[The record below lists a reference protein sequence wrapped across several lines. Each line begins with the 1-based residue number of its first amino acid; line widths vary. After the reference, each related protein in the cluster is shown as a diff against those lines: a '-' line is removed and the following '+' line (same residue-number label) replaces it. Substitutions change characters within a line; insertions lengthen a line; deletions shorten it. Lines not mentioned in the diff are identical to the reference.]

1 MKRIKIAPAF
11 VLVALLLA
19 ALAPAGAAAAETRTY
34 LNTEGFEP
42 GQNGGLVGPATVYP
56 AVVNVSG
63 VGGTV
68 TKVTLTAIDLNGG
81 EDLDMALVGPNGA
94 KVMLLSDT
102 CTSKSPEHVT
112 WTFEDAA
119 LFPVSEFGCP
129 SNVTESVKPSDFG
142 NPALDSFAVGG
153 GPAGPFGTSLA
164 AFNGISPNGEWKLY
178 LLDDTEGRVGFELRA
193 FALNLEI
200 EPPLPAPPVVQTV
213 TVPGPERIVKVP
225 AKTGKRAA
233 ALAKCKKKA
242 TPEKKAKC
250 RAAAK
255 KLPV

>member
-1 MKRIKIAPAF
+1 MTRIKIAPAL
-11 VLVALLLA
+11 VLLALLIA
-19 ALAPAGAAAAETRTY
+19 VAAPAGAAAAETRSY
-34 LNTEGFEP
+34 VNTEGFEP
-42 GQNGGLVGPATVYP
+42 GENGGLVGPANTYP

-68 TKVTLTAIDLNGG
+68 TKVTLTVIDLNGS

-102 CTSKSPEHVT
+102 CTTKSPEHAT

-119 LFPVSEFGCP
+119 LFPVSEFSCP
-129 SNVTESVKPSDFG
+129 LNATGSVKPSDYG
-142 NPALDSFAVGG
+142 NPALDSFVVGG
-153 GPAGPFGTSLA
+153 GPAGPFGNSLA

-193 FALNLEI
+193 FTLNLEI
-200 EPPLPAPPVVQTV
+200 EPAPPLVQTVTV
-213 TVPGPERIVKVP
+213 TVPGPERVVRVP
-225 AKTGKRAA
+225 AKTGRRAA
-233 ALAKCKKKA
+233 ALARCKKKK
-242 TPEKKAKC
+242 TPEKRAKC